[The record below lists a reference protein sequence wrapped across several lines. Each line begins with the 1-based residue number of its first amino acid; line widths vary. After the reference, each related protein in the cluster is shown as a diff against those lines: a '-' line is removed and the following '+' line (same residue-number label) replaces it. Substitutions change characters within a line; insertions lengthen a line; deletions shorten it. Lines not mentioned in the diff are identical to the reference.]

1 MIDPSPHELSTRYL
15 LDWIR
20 CHWWL
25 ELCLNWKLSGRGT
38 LSGSATCRQE
48 LSSWSHSAFVY
59 EWSKTCMHAGSR
71 SAQHKTGSCGRA
83 RTTKSCQIE
92 PLENVNCSGKP
103 WLRGR
108 PGTGSRAAY
117 QTSNCC
123 RWGSNDHLYRD
134 GWRHG
139 YDKLKCHRRLWRH
152 CLILGQS
159 LSCFYL
165 GLSYWLAPQCW

>member
-1 MIDPSPHELSTRYL
+1 MIDPSPHELFTRYL

-25 ELCLNWKLSGRGT
+25 ELYLNWKLSGRGT

-71 SAQHKTGSCGRA
+71 SAQHKTGSCERA
-83 RTTKSCQIE
+83 MTTKSCQIE

-103 WLRGR
+103 WLKER
-108 PGTGSRAAY
+108 PGTEFKAACRTSSYYRLGSSDRMHH
-117 QTSNCC
+117 
-123 RWGSNDHLYRD
+123 G
-134 GWRHG
+134 GWRR
-139 YDKLKCHRRLWRH
+139 DCARLKCHRRLWRH
-152 CLILGQS
+152 YLVHGQ
-159 LSCFYL
+159 F
-165 GLSYWLAPQCW
+165 